1 MGNEHRA
8 PWGCIYSK
16 EDKSDCKPGKRP
28 QLDQEYFEILSLCIL
43 QTGLSWG
50 SIRKNW
56 GKYREGFYG
65 FDINRLSKVTS
76 NDLLKK
82 PNAIKNKEKVEA
94 IIYNAKEFQRIKKE
108 YGYFYE
114 FLRSLKEK
122 TKEELLKLL
131 MEQFKHVGE
140 YTIEYYLHSVGYW
153 K

>member
-1 MGNEHRA
+1 MGNGHRA

-16 EDKSDCKPGKRP
+16 EDISDCKHGKRP
-28 QLDQEYFEILSLCIL
+28 QSDQEYFEIFSLCIL

-56 GKYREGFYG
+56 GKHREGFYG

-82 PNAIKNKEKVEA
+82 PNVIKNKEKVEA
-94 IIYNAKEFQRIKKE
+94 IIYNAKEFQWIKKE
-108 YGYFYE
+108 YGSFYE

-122 TKEELLKLL
+122 TKEELVRLL